1 MLCGRGDEWGRS
13 GRGAHAAAERR
24 LTTTQRERERERDG
38 GCRQTEQKVRRQDGS
53 SNSQLESAPA
63 TDAPDILALKGN
75 GAARGLEGSKQ
86 REEEKEE
93 KRKNEGPRDARDV
106 SLIQIDLLG
115 GEPRRE
121 LRTKVRPTTRS
132 KDEASAS
139 PCACC
144 VVTVFLDSCMT
155 GVPLLLSSVF
165 FTNFA
170 LLNSEYEYSR
180 GVLGCART
188 FFIGGTLMLNNYMI
202 LVSAL
207 KYIVKV
213 MRKVS
218 YSQFPYL
225 SI

>member
-1 MLCGRGDEWGRS
+1 MLCGRGDEWGRT

-24 LTTTQRERERERDG
+24 LTTTQREREGG
-38 GCRQTEQKVRRQDGS
+38 GCRQTEQKVRRTAGRQQ
-53 SNSQLESAPA
+53 QLESAPA

-155 GVPLLLSSVF
+155 GVPLLLSGVF
-165 FTNFA
+165 S
-170 LLNSEYEYSR
+170 LPL
-180 GVLGCART
+180 
-188 FFIGGTLMLNNYMI
+188 
-202 LVSAL
+202 
-207 KYIVKV
+207 
-213 MRKVS
+213 
-218 YSQFPYL
+218 PYL
-225 SI
+225 IQSTGIRDEFLGVRGHFPLEVP